1 MTFNSFEF
9 LIFFPIFLLC
19 YFLLPKKLKMPAM
32 LILSY
37 WFYAAWNF
45 KLLGLILFTTAVSY
59 FCALAMEKTEKKSL
73 KKFYITLTLL
83 VCLGTLFFFKY
94 YNFMADTVSGIAGAV
109 SGKTYDFSLNLIL
122 PVGIS
127 FYTFQTL
134 SYAIDIYR
142 GDIKAERNFFWY
154 ALFVSFFPQLVAGPI
169 ERPENLMPQ
178 LKEFHRL
185 DAENAFIGMQ
195 KMAVG
200 FFKKI
205 AVADILA
212 TYVNAVYNDI
222 ENATALGI
230 IIATLLF
237 AVQIYCDFSGYTDI
251 AIGCARIMGIKLMQ
265 NFDRPYTARSIK
277 EFWDRWHISL
287 STWFRDYLYIP
298 LGGNRCGRL
307 RCYRNLLITWLLT
320 GIWHGA
326 TLNFAV
332 WGLWFFFWIAMEKA
346 FLSRVL
352 DRVPGIFRH
361 GYALAVILFGWL
373 IFAADGT
380 TLTVAGA
387 FRYAGHLFGAGG
399 IPLTSGTVGYEFLRN
414 LLLLVAMTLG
424 ATPLPAALFRHFSHR
439 LPRAG
444 QATANL
450 LSVASL
456 LICTAYLV
464 NSGYNPFLY
473 FRF

>member
-1 MTFNSFEF
+1 MFRSRVR
-9 LIFFPIFLLC
+9 
-19 YFLLPKKLKMPAM
+19 AQ
-32 LILSY
+32 
-37 WFYAAWNF
+37 
-45 KLLGLILFTTAVSY
+45 
-59 FCALAMEKTEKKSL
+59 KSL
-73 KKFYITLTLL
+73 VAFGVYI
-83 VCLGTLFFFKY
+83 
-94 YNFMADTVSGIAGAV
+94 
-109 SGKTYDFSLNLIL
+109 SL
-122 PVGIS
+122 
-127 FYTFQTL
+127 
-134 SYAIDIYR
+134 
-142 GDIKAERNFFWY
+142 
-154 ALFVSFFPQLVAGPI
+154 FPQLIAGPI
-169 ERPENLMPQ
+169 VRYSDIDQALTSRTHSVQ
-178 LKEFHRL
+178 QTAGGLRL
-185 DAENAFIGMQ
+185 FCLGLA
-195 KMAVG
+195 
-200 FFKKI
+200 KK
-205 AVADILA
+205 V
-212 TYVNAVYNDI
+212 
-222 ENATALGI
+222 
-230 IIATLLF
+230 LF
-237 AVQIYCDFSGYTDI
+237 ANPAGELWQTFCREDDAGATVLGAWLGLCLFALQIYFDFSGYSDM
-251 AIGCARIMGIKLMQ
+251 AVGLGRVFVFDFPQ
-265 NFDRPYTARSIK
+265 NFRYPYITRSVSD
-277 EFWDRWHISL
+277 FWRRWHITL
-287 STWFRDYLYIP
+287 SSWFREYVYIP

-326 TLNFAV
+326 TLNFAL

>member
-1 MTFNSFEF
+1 
-9 LIFFPIFLLC
+9 
-19 YFLLPKKLKMPAM
+19 MPAM

-134 SYAIDIYR
+134 SYAIDVYR

-222 ENATALGI
+222 I
-230 IIATLLF
+230 FF
-237 AVQIYCDFSGYTDI
+237 ANGVVLPI
-251 AIGCARIMGIKLMQ
+251 
-265 NFDRPYTARSIK
+265 
-277 EFWDRWHISL
+277 
-287 STWFRDYLYIP
+287 
-298 LGGNRCGRL
+298 
-307 RCYRNLLITWLLT
+307 
-320 GIWHGA
+320 
-326 TLNFAV
+326 
-332 WGLWFFFWIAMEKA
+332 
-346 FLSRVL
+346 LSRINHCFV
-352 DRVPGIFRH
+352 
-361 GYALAVILFGWL
+361 
-373 IFAADGT
+373 
-380 TLTVAGA
+380 
-387 FRYAGHLFGAGG
+387 
-399 IPLTSGTVGYEFLRN
+399 SGSCT
-414 LLLLVAMTLG
+414 AQ
-424 ATPLPAALFRHFSHR
+424 TPLLKCGSVDAFHSLFPTC
-439 LPRAG
+439 LPVS
-444 QATANL
+444 TL
-450 LSVASL
+450 
-456 LICTAYLV
+456 
-464 NSGYNPFLY
+464 
-473 FRF
+473 

>member
-32 LILSY
+32 LALSY

-45 KLLGLILFTTAVSY
+45 RLLALIIFTTAVSY
-59 FCALAMEKTEKKSL
+59 FCALAMEKTDKKSL
-73 KKFYITLTLL
+73 RRLYITLTLI

-94 YNFMADTVSGIAGAV
+94 YNFMAGTVSGIMSAIN
-109 SGKTYDFSLNLIL
+109 GKSYDFSLNLIL

-134 SYAIDIYR
+134 SYAIDVYR

-169 ERPENLMPQ
+169 ERPENLLPQ
-178 LKEFHRL
+178 LKNFNRL
-185 DAENAFIGMQ
+185 NAENAFLGMQ

-212 TYVNAVYNDI
+212 GYVNSVYNDI
-222 ENATALGI
+222 GKATATGI
-230 IIATLLF
+230 IIATVLF

-251 AIGCARIMGIKLMQ
+251 AIGCARIMGIRLMQ
-265 NFDRPYTARSIK
+265 NFDRPYSARSIK

-298 LGGNRCGRL
+298 LGGNRCSRARYYL
-307 RCYRNLLITWLLT
+307 NLFIVFLVSGL
-320 GIWHGA
+320 WHGA
-326 TLNFAV
+326 NWTFV
-332 WGLWFFFWIAMEKA
+332 IWGALHGFFRIFGSATKKWRMALYAKMGIKNDSRIYHILFCLPCVD
-346 FLSRVL
+346 FLPCKQHCRCRL
-352 DRVPGIFRH
+352 GIRQALLPLGIFLCRYRFRH
-361 GYALAVILFGWL
+361 GAYRGRRALLRSCDSCAYSHGQSDEH
-373 IFAADGT
+373 ADS
-380 TLTVAGA
+380 
-387 FRYAGHLFGAGG
+387 RK
-399 IPLTSGTVGYEFLRN
+399 RW
-414 LLLLVAMTLG
+414 
-424 ATPLPAALFRHFSHR
+424 RH
-439 LPRAG
+439 G
-444 QATANL
+444 E
-450 LSVASL
+450 
-456 LICTAYLV
+456 
-464 NSGYNPFLY
+464 
-473 FRF
+473 